1 MMAVKSVGN
10 IGAHPEQDVNL
21 IVDVDPGEAET
32 LLQLIHLLDIE
43 WYVAK
48 AEKQARIAKV
58 MQLAASKDVA
68 KNAGQSPSPEA
79 RGFDPG
85 TRMPPHRRG

>member
-10 IGAHPEQDVNL
+10 IGAHLEQDVNL

-48 AEKQARIAKV
+48 A
-58 MQLAASKDVA
+58 
-68 KNAGQSPSPEA
+68 
-79 RGFDPG
+79 
-85 TRMPPHRRG
+85 